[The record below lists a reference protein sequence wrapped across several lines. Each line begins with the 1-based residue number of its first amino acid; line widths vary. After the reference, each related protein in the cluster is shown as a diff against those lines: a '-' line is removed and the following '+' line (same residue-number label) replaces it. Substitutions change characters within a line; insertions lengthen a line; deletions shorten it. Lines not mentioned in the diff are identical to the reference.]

1 MKYSIV
7 KDPSIGNYLVYR
19 LSFFGLRKKCIAR
32 MNTLESANTLVSFL
46 KDPYYCFNNQGCNET
61 TKRWL
66 RYDLNQ
72 IAKNMF
78 SI

>member
-1 MKYSIV
+1 MKYSIE
-7 KDPSIGNYLVYR
+7 KDSSIGNYLVYKI
-19 LSFFGLRKKCIAR
+19 SFFGFRKECIAR
-32 MNTLESANTLVSFL
+32 MNTLESANILVSFL
-46 KDPYYCFNNQGCNET
+46 KCPSYCFKNQGCNET

>member
-1 MKYSIV
+1 MTYSIE
-7 KDPSIGNYLVYR
+7 KDPSIGNYFVYR
-19 LSFFGLRKKCIAR
+19 ISFFGFKKKCIAR

-46 KDPYYCFNNQGCNET
+46 KDPCYCFKNQGCNET
-61 TKRWL
+61 TRRWL

>member
-1 MKYSIV
+1 MKYSIE
-7 KDPSIGNYLVYR
+7 KDSYIGNYLVYKI
-19 LSFFGLRKKCIAR
+19 SFFGLRKKCIAR

-46 KDPYYCFNNQGCNET
+46 KDPSYCFKNRGCNET
-61 TKRWL
+61 TQRWL

>member
-19 LSFFGLRKKCIAR
+19 ISFFGFKKKCIAR
-32 MNTLESANTLVSFL
+32 MNTLESANILVRFL
-46 KDPYYCFNNQGCNET
+46 KDPSYYFNNQGCNET
-61 TKRWL
+61 TRSWL
-66 RYDLNQ
+66 EYELWE